1 MLRKNGAGLCSF
13 RVEFSLD
20 VGLWEVG
27 TVLSLKEYSLL
38 ESLSGFFPLCR
49 LEVVD
54 GLWWQ
59 NLFCRDSLAFIV
71 L

>member
-1 MLRKNGAGLCSF
+1 MQLASALSMESS
-13 RVEFSLD
+13 VD

-27 TVLSLKEYSLL
+27 APLSLKEYSLL
-38 ESLSGFFPLCR
+38 ESLSGFFPLCS

-59 NLFCRDSLAFIV
+59 NLFCRDSLAFIA

>member
-1 MLRKNGAGLCSF
+1 MELASALS
-13 RVEFSLD
+13 VESSVD

-27 TVLSLKEYSLL
+27 APLSLKDSSLL
-38 ESLSGFFPLCR
+38 ESFSGFFPLCS